1 MHWQKSTQLVA
12 NRRTFVHVTR
22 ELVYCTVRPKCL
34 DGAWFCHSTN
44 MSSLDEYSNS
54 MSINLKSLNPW
65 PITQFILRPIQSNT
79 NPGTICQSWKNCQS
93 ISNPPRLGQSRKQSK
108 NQPICEQSLT
118 NLLTKFQSSS
128 INVNP
133 YGLFRYTWRNCWDR
147 LIIFTEDHFPYTTQ
161 SNLSQPRVD
170 PMSIPC
176 QSEDIC
182 ASNQGTSVL
191 YGQATSLNSG
201 RFQWPS

>member
-22 ELVYCTVRPKCL
+22 ELVYYTVRPKCL

-65 PITQFILRPIQSNT
+65 PITQFILRPIQCQSNS
-79 NPGTICQSWKNCQS
+79 NPGPICQSWKNCQS
-93 ISNPPRLGQSRKQSK
+93 ISNPPRLGQSRKQSANLWTIIDQPP
-108 NQPICEQSLT
+108 NQIPILVDQRQSLRTFQIYLKELLGPT
-118 NLLTKFQSSS
+118 NNLYWSF
-128 INVNP
+128 
-133 YGLFRYTWRNCWDR
+133 
-147 LIIFTEDHFPYTTQ
+147 EDHFPYTSQ
-161 SNLSQPRVD
+161 YNLSQPRVD

-182 ASNQGTSVL
+182 ASNQGTSIL
-191 YGQATSLNSG
+191 
-201 RFQWPS
+201 